1 MYCKGC
7 GKEVADDSKY
17 CQYCGIK
24 LVNNADATNK
34 RSLLLSA
41 LARVKLSNKAK
52 TILSYYMVWFVI
64 NMICLIFYDK
74 NRDASDWLFPFV
86 STDLRYYDGSEF
98 ILYTLLIP
106 YLIYWGTTL
115 YNKSKKI

>member
-86 STDLRYYDGSEF
+86 STDLRYYDLS
-98 ILYTLLIP
+98 LIH
-106 YLIYWGTTL
+106 I
-115 YNKSKKI
+115 

>member
-24 LVNNADATNK
+24 LTNNANATNK
-34 RSLLLSA
+34 CSLLLSV
-41 LARVKLSNKAK
+41 LAKVKLSNKAK
-52 TILSYYMVWFVI
+52 TILSHYMVWFVI

-86 STDLRYYDGSEF
+86 STDLRDYDTVQNF
-98 ILYTLLIP
+98 V
-106 YLIYWGTTL
+106 
-115 YNKSKKI
+115 